1 MESLKRR
8 LDAFQRSRLGLFV
21 KKFTDDQATNLAA
34 LLAWGTLST
43 LLPLLL
49 GILAITGL
57 VLRDPQRVDQVYST
71 LLAVLPQQAAE
82 PVGDALEGVRKE
94 AAAPASI
101 IGLLLLLYNG
111 SNFFSNMAS
120 VFDQAFHVDDR
131 NIVLK
136 VLVSLVMLVITSALL
151 LVSIVSLSIGSAI
164 DTVVQFVAIGPLLGR
179 VVTWSISIVSTV
191 LLFLLVYRILPNKR
205 QTWGQALPG
214 ALLATVL
221 FFVILQVFPL
231 YLKLFPPNHAYAV
244 FGIFLV
250 MTFWLYLLGM
260 VFVLG
265 AELNAFLQEPARST
279 ALADA
284 TQQAERGK
292 ARYNQATGTVQAHSK
307 GRAPA
312 LSGTEGSPQAQMARN
327 DQTGGQ
333 RSVLGQRGSDT
344 REGASQRD
352 AESPRR
358 GGGGVG
364 SPILGLVG
372 LIAAVFLMRGRSLP
386 EQHHTK
392 A

>member
-8 LDAFQRSRLGLFV
+8 LEAFQGSRLGLFL
-21 KKFTDDQATNLAA
+21 KKFSDDQATNLAA

-71 LLAVLPQQAAE
+71 LIAILPQQAAG
-82 PVGDALEGVRKE
+82 PVGDAIDGVRKE
-94 AAAPASI
+94 AAAPASV

-120 VFDQAFHVDDR
+120 VFDKAFHVNDR

-136 VLVSLVMLVITSALL
+136 VLTSLVTLVITTALL
-151 LVSIVSLSIGSAI
+151 ILSIVTLSIGGAI
-164 DTVVQFVAIGPLLGR
+164 DTLVPFLGIGPVLGR
-179 VVTWSISIVSTV
+179 VVSWSISIVSTI
-191 LLFLLVYRILPNKR
+191 LLFLLLYRILPNKS
-205 QTWGQALPG
+205 QSWAQAIPG

-221 FFVILQVFPL
+221 FFLILLIFPL
-231 YLKLFPPNHAYAV
+231 YVKLFPPNHAYAV
-244 FGIFLV
+244 FGIVLI
-250 MTFWLYLLGM
+250 MTFWLYLLGL

-265 AELNAFLQEPARST
+265 AELNAFLQEPARSV
-279 ALADA
+279 ALAEA

-292 ARYNQATGTVQAHSK
+292 AAFNQQTGQVHALSE
-307 GRAPA
+307 GRAPS

-327 DQTGGQ
+327 DQSGGRRKMPG
-333 RSVLGQRGSDT
+333 RSATDT
-344 REGASQRD
+344 PQQTAQPEPTR
-352 AESPRR
+352 PR
-358 GGGGVG
+358 GGGFG

-372 LIAAVFLMRGRSLP
+372 LIAAAFLLRGRSLP
-386 EQHHTK
+386 GQPQTR